1 MKHEAYKFLNWFC
14 QHNIKIFFVLQGTC
28 FTLCLVIYPS
38 FEMFITLNVWF
49 DLLLISYLLTTLQV
63 PLLLI
68 TIGTLCILRCFM
80 LLKSVS
86 VLIGLFLL
94 LILSIVAGFFY
105 HYKNVLVSLT
115 FVKQFKLLEE
125 EVENKLKK
133 DLTLFWALNVS
144 TAWLFLVCS
153 FIHFVD
159 PSFILVAYDL
169 FQVFLGPLRLSFR
182 CFSYFQD

>member
-1 MKHEAYKFLNWFC
+1 
-14 QHNIKIFFVLQGTC
+14 
-28 FTLCLVIYPS
+28 
-38 FEMFITLNVWF
+38 
-49 DLLLISYLLTTLQV
+49 
-63 PLLLI
+63 
-68 TIGTLCILRCFM
+68 M